1 MKIKCKEVEG
11 YQFSRKDVREGITN
25 RVTHRAITQ
34 EKSYIVYGMAI
45 CQEGLD
51 YLIYDDYEMPMWYSA
66 DLFEIEDSSL
76 PNYWHHSFWGYEEF
90 GITAV
95 WGYPELAN
103 SQKHFDGLSE
113 QNEEDVALFKK
124 RKKDIDEAI

>member
-25 RVTHRAITQ
+25 RVKHRGLTK
-34 EKSYIVYGMAI
+34 EKSYVVYGMTI

-66 DLFEIEDSSL
+66 DLFEIEDSLL
-76 PNYWHHSFWGYEEF
+76 PNNWHHSFWGYDEH
-90 GITAV
+90 GITAI
-95 WGYPELAN
+95 WGYSELAK
-103 SQKHFDGLSE
+103 SQKHFDGLAE
-113 QNEEDVALFKK
+113 QNEEDVELFVK
-124 RKKDIDEAI
+124 RKKETDEAI

>member
-25 RVTHRAITQ
+25 RVTHKAITLN
-34 EKSYIVYGMAI
+34 KCYIVYGMAI

-66 DLFEIEDSSL
+66 DLFEIKDSTL
-76 PNYWHHSFWGYEEF
+76 PNNWHHSFWAYEEF
-90 GITAV
+90 GISAV
-95 WGYPELAN
+95 WGYSELAN
-103 SQKHFDGLSE
+103 HKNTLMDYLSKT
-113 QNEEDVALFKK
+113 KK
-124 RKKDIDEAI
+124 ILRCLQ